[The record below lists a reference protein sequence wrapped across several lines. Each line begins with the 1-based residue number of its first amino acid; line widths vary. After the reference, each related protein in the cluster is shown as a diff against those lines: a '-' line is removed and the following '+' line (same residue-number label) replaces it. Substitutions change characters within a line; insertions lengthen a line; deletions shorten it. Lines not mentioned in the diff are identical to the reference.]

1 MRENPFTPQMPAPI
15 PTFVNRE
22 REIDLV
28 YDHIRSVQRGNVS
41 ICGPLGFG
49 KTSLLR
55 YLSDSEV
62 AAEFGI
68 GAPETLLVYVDTQSV
83 TPFSADRFWR
93 RVVRLAMRIPGAD
106 IEDAVSTVLACETI
120 EITDL
125 EEFLDSLADRGRVLV
140 LLLDEF
146 EWALQADTTEA
157 EAESRHFLAQAASLA
172 RRSPR
177 VLCLVVATVTPLFEA
192 TRVIESWRGSPFA
205 TLFASV
211 ALPPLSRGDAGL
223 LLRQAVSDQGFHV
236 SEDEILRLYELSAGR
251 PAALQAAAF
260 SLFRGRQR
268 ELSGEQLWSA
278 VQLAAGQGFE
288 DARPGGPAARLGDRG
303 VHLGSN
309 GQFDRDDRGPVPGN
323 PGIDPGDSWGSD
335 AASRGARD
343 WNSGPSSA
351 QGTPGTEGLWIDHQ
365 SGEVTANGQRVGSLT
380 ALEYSLLRLLYRN
393 PGRLCSKEDIIRQ
406 VWGEEFMG
414 EVDDSRVEKL
424 VSRLRRK
431 IEPMPGR
438 PQYVRTVRGRGYR
451 YVP

>member
-15 PTFVNRE
+15 PSFVNRE

-55 YLSDSEV
+55 YLADPAV
-62 AAEFGI
+62 AADYGI
-68 GAPETLLVYVDTQSV
+68 GAPEQLLVYVDTQSV

-106 IEDAVSTVLACETI
+106 IEAAVNALLARDVI

-146 EWALQADTTEA
+146 EWALQADTAEA

-192 TRVIESWRGSPFA
+192 TKVIESWRGSPFA

-211 ALPPLSRGDAGL
+211 VLPPLSRGDAGL
-223 LLRQAVSDQGFHV
+223 LLRQAVSDQGFQV
-236 SEDEILRLYELSAGR
+236 SEDEILRLYELSSGQ

-278 VQLAAGQGFE
+278 VQLAVGQGFE
-288 DARPGGPAARLGDRG
+288 DARRAEPAIALGGDGHRESNGLFARQDRGLGNGSPGNQHDGNQRSNDASQGQGNWTAGPASMPDT
-303 VHLGSN
+303 
-309 GQFDRDDRGPVPGN
+309 
-323 PGIDPGDSWGSD
+323 
-335 AASRGARD
+335 
-343 WNSGPSSA
+343 PSA
-351 QGTPGTEGLWIDHQ
+351 EGLWIDHQ
-365 SGEVTANGQRVGSLT
+365 SGEVTANGQNVGSLT
-380 ALEYSLLRLLYRN
+380 ALEFSLLRLLYRN
-393 PGRLCSKEDIIRQ
+393 PGRLCSKEEIIRQ